1 MRTAG
6 PRDRRRREPSSG
18 RSRSDPARGRRAQG
32 APMGRIL
39 CRSRHTRCR
48 KGSVRGQHAHAAAEL
63 VDRMRLDGPRLE
75 VGLRKGGVSARGVVH
90 ACVGGRRRT
99 ESLNRTKSVGRARGL
114 GLAPSGQT
122 RVARL
127 GLGERG
133 DNRAALFK
141 PGLPGHDLVHRALE
155 GIPLKQSQNSR
166 LRSETRAR
174 FGQSVLVTR
183 LHFRLPREDC
193 AQSHRR
199 GRRRGRVTAAV
210 HANKNIASAASAPR
224 TARGRQPDRA

>member
-1 MRTAG
+1 M
-6 PRDRRRREPSSG
+6 
-18 RSRSDPARGRRAQG
+18 
-32 APMGRIL
+32 
-39 CRSRHTRCR
+39 
-48 KGSVRGQHAHAAAEL
+48 
-63 VDRMRLDGPRLE
+63 
-75 VGLRKGGVSARGVVH
+75 GLRKRGVSARGVVH

-133 DNRAALFK
+133 DDRAALFK

-155 GIPLKQSQNSR
+155 GIPLKQSPTCGFV
-166 LRSETRAR
+166 EPRAR

-193 AQSHRR
+193 ANHIVVEGDIQGDGGGPRKQEHCER
-199 GRRRGRVTAAV
+199 GERP
-210 HANKNIASAASAPR
+210 N
-224 TARGRQPDRA
+224 ARGRQPDRA